1 MTDKTLFQR
10 LVSDSEVEKMLA
22 DLRAY
27 SETAS
32 EADHPAEIPQQELRL
47 SFDEIDAQ
55 HMIEELEELADGE
68 Q

>member
-1 MTDKTLFQR
+1 MSDNTLFQR

-22 DLRAY
+22 DLRDF
-27 SETAS
+27 SELAE
-32 EADHPAEIPQQELRL
+32 EADHPADIPQQELRM

-55 HMIEELEELADGE
+55 DMIEELEELVDEE